1 VGKLSEAET
10 KELHLLA
17 DWISYAV
24 DFMLKSGPIHAEF
37 RTVIDQA
44 LKRNDLKGMKMVG
57 KDMKEWIRGLD
68 GAGKKNLEQALA
80 DRFGVRFDE
89 IKEAKI
95 REIILSDKI
104 RNKTEFST
112 LFEYVETHYEDAEK
126 KELID
131 QINILLARYEGQY
144 R

>member
-1 VGKLSEAET
+1 MGKLSEAET
-10 KELHLLA
+10 KELHLLG
-17 DWISYAV
+17 DWISYAI
-24 DFMLKSGPIHAEF
+24 DFILKSGPSHAQF
-37 RTVIDQA
+37 RAVVDQA

-68 GAGKKNLEQALA
+68 GDGKKNLEQALA

-95 REIILSDKI
+95 EEIILSGKI

-126 KELID
+126 KRLIE
-131 QINILLARYEGQY
+131 QINVLLARYEGKH